1 MKHPIKEESNFVKE
15 LGRALSSDLTEEE
28 KMILDVRYGLD
39 YGGVANFANVYLGK
53 LIKAIKKHLMSLDGF
68 GPQDDE
74 VFSILLNSD
83 RLDGSLQRELSSL
96 LYDPKM
102 REKYFK
108 WILLFF
114 PIHYCKVYAVGL
126 SDRIFIIR
134 NRKLKVNHYKKSDFY
149 WFWRFDVKKVSYN
162 YIMMSDELCWFS

>member
-1 MKHPIKEESNFVKE
+1 MKHPIKKESNFVKE

-39 YGGVANFANVYLGK
+39 YGGVANFANIYLGK
-53 LIKAIKKHLMSLDGF
+53 LIKAIKKHLMSLEGF

-83 RLDGSLQRELSSL
+83 RLDRSLQRELSSL

-108 WILLFF
+108 WISMLAPYSTIAKFMRLVCPTAFSYLSLFF
-114 PIHYCKVYAVGL
+114 SDLFSFGL
-126 SDRIFIIR
+126 
-134 NRKLKVNHYKKSDFY
+134 
-149 WFWRFDVKKVSYN
+149 
-162 YIMMSDELCWFS
+162 FSFGLFSS